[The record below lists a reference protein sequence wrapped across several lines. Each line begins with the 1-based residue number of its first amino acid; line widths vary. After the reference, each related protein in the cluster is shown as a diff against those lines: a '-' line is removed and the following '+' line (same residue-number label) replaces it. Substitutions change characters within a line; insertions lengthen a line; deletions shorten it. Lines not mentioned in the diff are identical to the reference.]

1 MKLGIDHKSKRE
13 IMSKNYEVLYA
24 YLKEKGA
31 FNKRKLHPI
40 VQKATEVV
48 YSGIPYKLKVA
59 MAISEVITF
68 TSHLRKNIELF
79 DGTIVPCNSIA
90 FLLAKSGASKDSSV
104 SAIRKAFKPAYNLIE
119 QKRKDK
125 AKGIAE
131 KHALLDGKQKEEWLN
146 YYEAPKDLFPAL
158 ATPEGLVLHLHN
170 LEVSGIGAGFIAS
183 SEISTDLQSNAN
195 LTELL
200 KTLSIG
206 YDLGNIPSKL
216 IKATEHQTPGIN
228 NMPINGLFFGSE
240 NILLYDTKVKENFK
254 NLFSSQLARRCNF
267 AYITEEQHEPE
278 FNSIQELNVIEQNE
292 RKKVLAA
299 LDNLTGIM
307 PKIVNT
313 TNTKTLKLSEEALVL
328 NDVYKKYCTIQATK
342 VKLQHQ
348 ATALATKHAYWRVL
362 KMSGTF
368 AILDGNTEITEANYI
383 TAIHTSTLFEDDLS
397 AFETELIKESYEVFA
412 DFCQYNMKDGK
423 FEVGLHQL
431 RKVGYIPTSGNA
443 VTKLKELIHL
453 VGNYDPE
460 RIYTLTGN
468 DDTISVEEIIK
479 TETMGVSFIIFED

>member
-1 MKLGIDHKSKRE
+1 MK
-13 IMSKNYEVLYA
+13 MSKNYEVLHT

-31 FNKRKLHPI
+31 FDKPVLHPI

-48 YSGIPYKLKVA
+48 YSGIPYKLKTA

-68 TSHLRKNIELF
+68 ASHLRKNIELF
-79 DGTIVPCNSIA
+79 DGTIVPCNAIA

-119 QKRKDK
+119 QHRKDK
-125 AKGIAE
+125 AKSTAE

-183 SEISTDLQSNAN
+183 SEISTDLQSNMN

-216 IKATEHQTPGIN
+216 IKATEHQTPGIT

-240 NILLYDTKVKENFK
+240 NILLYDTKVKDNFK
-254 NLFSSQLARRCNF
+254 TLFSSQLARRCNF
-267 AYITEEQHEPE
+267 AYITEEQKEPD
-278 FNSIQELNVIEQNE
+278 FSSIEELNVIEDKE
-292 RKKVLAA
+292 RKKVLGA
-299 LDNLTGIM
+299 LEDLIDIM

-313 TNTKTLKLSEEALVL
+313 TNTQTLKLSKEAIVL
-328 NDVYKKYCTIQATK
+328 NDVYKKYCTLKAQE
-342 VKLQHQ
+342 VKLQHP
-348 ATALATKHAYWRVL
+348 AAALSTKHEYWRVL

-368 AILDGNTEITEANYI
+368 AILDGNGEITEQNYI
-383 TAIHTSTLFEDDLS
+383 TAIHTASIFENDL
-397 AFETELIKESYEVFA
+397 ATFETELIKESYEVFA
-412 DFCQYNMKDGK
+412 DFCIYNMENGK
-423 FEVGLHQL
+423 YQIGLHQL
-431 RKVGYIPTSGNA
+431 RKVGYIPTSGSA
-443 VTKLKELIHL
+443 ITKLKELVHL
-453 VGNYDPE
+453 VSNYDPE
-460 RIYTLTGN
+460 RIYTLCGN
-468 DDTISVEEIIK
+468 DDTICVEEIIK
-479 TETMGVSFIIFED
+479 TETMGVSFIIFE